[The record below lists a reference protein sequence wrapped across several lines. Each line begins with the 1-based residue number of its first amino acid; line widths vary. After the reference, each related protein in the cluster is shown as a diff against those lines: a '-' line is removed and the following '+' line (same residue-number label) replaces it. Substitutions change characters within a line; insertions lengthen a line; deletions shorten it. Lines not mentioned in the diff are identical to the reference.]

1 MKKKRIIALLLSMA
15 MVCGMLGGCGKES
28 KPSQP
33 AEAAGSTDEGKTEE
47 GTAAAE
53 DNVGAEERELLP
65 DGNTYATGLPIVK
78 DKITLR
84 IARGRMPWTPGQT
97 QMKNPL

>member
-33 AEAAGSTDEGKTEE
+33 AEAAGRTDEGKTE
-47 GTAAAE
+47 GTA
-53 DNVGAEERELLP
+53 GCH
-65 DGNTYATGLPIVK
+65 
-78 DKITLR
+78 
-84 IARGRMPWTPGQT
+84 
-97 QMKNPL
+97 